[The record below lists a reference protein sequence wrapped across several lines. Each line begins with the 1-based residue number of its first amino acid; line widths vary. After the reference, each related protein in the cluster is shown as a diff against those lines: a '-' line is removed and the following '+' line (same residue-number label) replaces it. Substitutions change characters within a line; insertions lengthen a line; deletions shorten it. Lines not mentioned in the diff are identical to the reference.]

1 MRIEHLSSI
10 LASIGPALANHVWQS
25 TVFAAVVGLLTVLL
39 RKNHARIRYSLWLV
53 ASVKF
58 LVPFS
63 LLVAVGGLLPKP
75 HYVGSR
81 TALYSA
87 LNEAGQPFSGT
98 LMSPTVSTTPATAST
113 RHLPVWLATVL
124 MAAWLC
130 GLFVVVLVWI
140 ARWWRIST
148 SLRSALRVEHG
159 REANLLR
166 QLEDSTGTRTRIDL
180 LLSSELME
188 PGVFGIFRPVLIWPE
203 GLSECLEDEHMRAIL
218 AHELMHGQRLDNLT
232 AAVLMVVEAAFWFH
246 PVVWWMERRL
256 VEERELACDE
266 AVVQLG
272 GEPGSYAEG
281 LLKACRFCV
290 ESPLVCVSGI
300 TGASLNKRIVF
311 LMTKQFARKLG
322 PMTRLLL
329 GLCAVAAVA
338 GPITFG
344 LVGAAQKLPTSSD
357 VSGPRAVFEV
367 ATIKPSD
374 PLNSHQHLSMWP
386 GGRLN
391 ATITVEALIE
401 RAYGIHDFQ
410 LLGAPKWADA
420 AKYDIVAKSDEL
432 EDPSKLTPD
441 QQDAYIE
448 RQKQRLQSLLA
459 DRFQLKF
466 HSDIRQLP
474 VFALIVAKGGPKLRA
489 PKTGEAHRLY
499 TQGPG
504 QLACF
509 GASMS
514 ELAAEFPDL
523 GVSRVVLDKTG
534 LTGRYDFSLQWTP
547 DDSPS
552 DAPVPDSSGGS
563 LFTALQEQ
571 LGLKLE
577 PQKGPVEVL
586 VIDHV
591 ARPSEN

>member
-1 MRIEHLSSI
+1 
-10 LASIGPALANHVWQS
+10 
-25 TVFAAVVGLLTVLL
+25 
-39 RKNHARIRYSLWLV
+39 
-53 ASVKF
+53 
-58 LVPFS
+58 
-63 LLVAVGGLLPKP
+63 
-75 HYVGSR
+75 
-81 TALYSA
+81 
-87 LNEAGQPFSGT
+87 
-98 LMSPTVSTTPATAST
+98 
-113 RHLPVWLATVL
+113 
-124 MAAWLC
+124 
-130 GLFVVVLVWI
+130 
-140 ARWWRIST
+140 
-148 SLRSALRVEHG
+148 
-159 REANLLR
+159 
-166 QLEDSTGTRTRIDL
+166 
-180 LLSSELME
+180 ME
-188 PGVFGIFRPVLIWPE
+188 SGVFGIFRPVLIWPE
-203 GLSECLEDEHMRAIL
+203 GLSECLEDEHMTAIL
-218 AHELMHGQRLDNLT
+218 AHEMIHGQRLDNLT
-232 AAVLMVVEAAFWFH
+232 AAIHMVVEAAFWFH

-256 VEERELACDE
+256 VEERERACDE

-290 ESPLVCVSGI
+290 ESPLVCVSRI
-300 TGASLNKRIVF
+300 TGASLNRRIVF
-311 LMTKQFARKLG
+311 LMTKQFAGKLG
-322 PMTRLLL
+322 PTARLLL

-338 GPITFG
+338 GPIMFG

-357 VSGPRAVFEV
+357 VSGPRAAFEV

-374 PLNSHQHLSMWP
+374 PLNSHQHLSMSS

-401 RAYGIHDFQ
+401 RGYGIHDFQ
-410 LLGAPKWADA
+410 LLGAPKWAST
-420 AKYDIVAKSDEL
+420 AKYDIVAKSDEP

-448 RQKQRLQSLLA
+448 RQNQRLQSLLA

-466 HSDIRQLP
+466 HSGIRQLP

-514 ELAAEFPDL
+514 ELAAEFSDL

-547 DDSPS
+547 DDSPG
-552 DAPVPDSSGGS
+552 DAPLPDPSGGS